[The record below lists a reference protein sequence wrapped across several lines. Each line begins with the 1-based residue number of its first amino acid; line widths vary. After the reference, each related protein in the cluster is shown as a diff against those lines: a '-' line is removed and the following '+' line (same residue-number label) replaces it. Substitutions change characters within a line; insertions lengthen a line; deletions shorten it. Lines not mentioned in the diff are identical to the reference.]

1 MLILSYNTTDRDNY
15 DKSGMENNKILLN
28 GKIIDSTQT
37 LGFLVRNK
45 RKQDKLTQ
53 IELAELTGVGV
64 RFLSELENGKSTV
77 QLDKVLHVMMGL
89 GLKMGVGQL

>member
-1 MLILSYNTTDRDNY
+1 
-15 DKSGMENNKILLN
+15 MENNKILLS
-28 GKIIDSTQT
+28 GKIVDSTQT
-37 LGFLVRNK
+37 LGSLVRDK

-64 RFLSELENGKSTV
+64 RFLSELENGKPTV

-89 GLKMGVGQL
+89 GLKIAVGQ